1 MKVKLTRYVINPGP
15 GLPVFYKDDTGVDLN
30 DMMLAQYEQIRT
42 AYIAARDNLIAA
54 YKQGG
59 GVY

>member
-1 MKVKLTRYVINPGP
+1 MKVKLTSSILVPSPGIP
-15 GLPVFYKDDTGVDLN
+15 SFCKDDTGIDLN
-30 DMMLAQYEQIRT
+30 EIMLAQYEQIRT

>member
-1 MKVKLTRYVINPGP
+1 MKVKLTRPILIPDSGIP
-15 GLPVFYKDDTGVDLN
+15 SFYKDDTGVDLN
-30 DMMLAQYEQIRT
+30 DMALAQYEQMRA

-59 GVY
+59 GEY

>member
-1 MKVKLTRYVINPGP
+1 MKVKLTRNIIVPDKGIPSI
-15 GLPVFYKDDTGVDLN
+15 YKDDTGINLN
-30 DMMLAQYEQIRT
+30 DMALAQYEQIRV

-59 GVY
+59 GEY